1 MAAALSEMSGAVRVG
16 QLAVAAVAL
25 SPKRDP
31 DDPLAKAL
39 DYLAVPTGSQR
50 VMLLLVQ
57 VKGRTLGRHVSH
69 QGSRRSILRHA
80 CHRHSSIPRIWPLG

>member
-1 MAAALSEMSGAVRVG
+1 MSGAVRVG

-31 DDPLAKAL
+31 EDLLAKAL

-50 VMLLLVQ
+50 VMCYFKSRAAATRPPACQ
-57 VKGRTLGRHVSH
+57 VIRRRTEYPSLPPESER
-69 QGSRRSILRHA
+69 
-80 CHRHSSIPRIWPLG
+80 P